1 MKERDL
7 CEFDDLEELEGKAM
21 DAAVKVAKDVLSL
34 KVLEENLANHYSRGV
49 ALKEQGKLREA
60 MGEFFVILSIM
71 KVSHI
76 KLSIGFLIGEKA
88 NILKVPGS
96 RCMGMIKT

>member
-7 CEFDDLEELEGKAM
+7 YEFDDLEELEGKAM

-49 ALKEQGKLREA
+49 ALKEQGKRREA
-60 MGEFFVILSIM
+60 MEEFNKVIRSELNR
-71 KVSHI
+71 I
-76 KLSIGFLIGEKA
+76 KLQWIYG
-88 NILKVPGS
+88 
-96 RCMGMIKT
+96 